1 MPLAAGTKVDAEQ
14 NGVWYQAVIKQS
26 LEESSGLS
34 YKVHYHGWNARC
46 DEWVDSAR
54 VRGIGSFSAGDEVQ
68 ARDRFGKWYGAK
80 IVHVTEDGEYRV
92 HFLGWAARWDET
104 VPADRVARVGA
115 AVENME
121 VDPEA
126 VWGGAAGHLGDD
138 QFQVHAVLKSRIR
151 EGILQYWVDWGPEWD
166 LSEADMAEGLACVR
180 YQWVDEDDIDPALV
194 ESFVPSGRGRASG
207 GGTPFVMQDQLHVT
221 EDVAAQLVGSY
232 RNELARHMFR
242 VLDKQRGH
250 LKKYVSEITAL
261 RGGHGGKHIEDS
273 FKISSQDI
281 VDEMIRPFLSSVV
294 KKQENGTLMLLVPP
308 LEFRFRTQRVGADEP
323 AAATQLIVT
332 GHFFSLATD
341 RIFRWAR
348 PGNAADGE
356 FYSPQVIHGYK
367 KALAHH
373 ARNLPAG
380 QVSADMLQFLQPL

>member
-166 LSEADMAEGLACVR
+166 LYV
-180 YQWVDEDDIDPALV
+180 
-194 ESFVPSGRGRASG
+194 
-207 GGTPFVMQDQLHVT
+207 
-221 EDVAAQLVGSY
+221 
-232 RNELARHMFR
+232 
-242 VLDKQRGH
+242 QR
-250 LKKYVSEITAL
+250 
-261 RGGHGGKHIEDS
+261 
-273 FKISSQDI
+273 
-281 VDEMIRPFLSSVV
+281 
-294 KKQENGTLMLLVPP
+294 
-308 LEFRFRTQRVGADEP
+308 
-323 AAATQLIVT
+323 
-332 GHFFSLATD
+332 
-341 RIFRWAR
+341 
-348 PGNAADGE
+348 
-356 FYSPQVIHGYK
+356 
-367 KALAHH
+367 
-373 ARNLPAG
+373 
-380 QVSADMLQFLQPL
+380 